1 MIKKIDFIGD
11 VHGYA
16 DQLEELLI
24 KLGYSLKNGE
34 YSHKSRKVIFVGDYI
49 DRGPKIRET
58 LQIVKSMVENG
69 NAIALLGNHE
79 YNAICFNTKKKEG
92 DFLRKHSIKNIT
104 QHFEMIQQFTDY
116 QNEYDS
122 YIEWFKTLPLFYE
135 TDNFRV
141 VHACW
146 DNNQIEYLK
155 NNLIDNQLKNNKTIL
170 QSTIKG
176 TELNIAINTIL
187 NGKKIKLP
195 NGYEIRTKD
204 GKIRNKI
211 RIKWWASIKNSN
223 TYNDISVETID
234 NLPNI
239 IIDKLILSNNYGKT
253 EKPVFFGHYWL
264 DGKPSLF
271 NDNICCLD
279 YSIAKKGELVA
290 YRYNFENKLSNEKF
304 ISIAYN
310 K

>member
-279 YSIAKKGELVA
+279 YSIAKKGKLVA